1 MCIWETRNNS
11 IEDPDQEI
19 LLAVLN
25 GRWFANF
32 PSITHW
38 LRAKMPAA
46 TFRQSTKFAANR
58 SKRRQNFNGSGSFIR
73 LFRFSH
79 IHGRLFK
86 TLRACMGN
94 GIGCQFWYL
103 QTEDL
108 RIWEINKQKFLNFHE
123 HLDKSVI
130 IRFFHLPSTNTKII
144 SQYRRTYTSVVVCTH
159 INVCETLRKKK
170 FPITII

>member
-1 MCIWETRNNS
+1 M
-11 IEDPDQEI
+11 
-19 LLAVLN
+19 LAVLN
-25 GRWFANF
+25 GRLYANF
-32 PSITHW
+32 PSITLL

-86 TLRACMGN
+86 PLQVCMGN
-94 GIGCQFWYL
+94 GIGYQFRYS

-108 RIWEINKQKFLNFHE
+108 
-123 HLDKSVI
+123 
-130 IRFFHLPSTNTKII
+130 KI
-144 SQYRRTYTSVVVCTH
+144 
-159 INVCETLRKKK
+159 
-170 FPITII
+170 